1 MAVTVL
7 EKALSRELLDAVD
20 GASDTAELLYTIGA
34 TGADIE
40 DDAAVLS
47 ALKST
52 APTTHNGLSRL
63 RCGIEPLGAGRW
75 DGSAQYGRPD
85 NQAEDASTYSF
96 DTAGGTPGQHTG
108 PTAQT
113 HTHDDHVIPSHGHPV
128 QTTTINY
135 TPGSTPQQVV
145 TAVNAATGQTLPHND
160 VDARPRRYGV
170 RFYIR
175 IDNSATE

>member
-7 EKALSRELLDAVD
+7 EKALSRELIDAVD

-34 TGADIE
+34 TGADVE
-40 DDAAVLS
+40 DDSAVLS
-47 ALKST
+47 ALKNT

-96 DTAGGTPGQHTG
+96 DTAGGSLRITQAKAHVNTYAPAGVTPPDFKGAIGVTDDGNVEGHTRG
-108 PTAQT
+108 AKPFEQ
-113 HTHDDHVIPSHGHPV
+113 
-128 QTTTINY
+128 
-135 TPGSTPQQVV
+135 
-145 TAVNAATGQTLPHND
+145 
-160 VDARPRRYGV
+160 
-170 RFYIR
+170 
-175 IDNSATE
+175 